1 MKHMAK
7 KQVTKMISRHKWI
20 LMIYIGIFL
29 VSTSTGIC
37 QDYSQPKE
45 YIAYPQG
52 GGQVLIVDAINGRE
66 VMLLQST
73 GGGNY
78 IEAVYGLKTYR
89 IARGQLIDA
98 VYGKI
103 IATLMWV
110 SP

>member
-1 MKHMAK
+1 
-7 KQVTKMISRHKWI
+7 
-20 LMIYIGIFL
+20 
-29 VSTSTGIC
+29 
-37 QDYSQPKE
+37 
-45 YIAYPQG
+45 
-52 GGQVLIVDAINGRE
+52 LIVDAINGRE

-73 GGGNY
+73 GEGNY

-103 IATLMWV
+103 IATLTWV

>member
-1 MKHMAK
+1 MKRMAK
-7 KQVTKMISRHKWI
+7 RQVNKMISRHIWI
-20 LMIYIGIFL
+20 LMVSLGIFL
-29 VSTSTGIC
+29 VSTSTGVC
-37 QDYSQPKE
+37 QNSSHPKE
-45 YIAYPQG
+45 YLAYSQG

-78 IEAVYGLKTYR
+78 IEAVYGLQTYR

-98 VYGKI
+98 VYGRI
-103 IATLMWV
+103 IATLTWV